1 MKKTI
6 AALTA
11 SIIISSSLVPSALA
25 ASYKVKSGDT
35 LSKIAQN
42 NGVTVAQLKQMNKL
56 KNDAIF
62 LGQTLQVPD
71 KKPAA
76 KPAPKPAAPKQTVYT
91 VVKGD
96 SLDKIAR
103 KYKTTVSSL
112 KKWNSLKNDTIKL
125 GQKLKV
131 TAPKPAPK
139 PAVKPA
145 PKPVQPPTAPAVNYI
160 VQPGDSLWLISSKYG
175 VTTADLIQAN
185 KLKTESI
192 KAGQK
197 LVIPNPKKT
206 PAVPAPAP
214 AKAPAKPTET
224 QAVKIQ
230 QAIEEGHKYLGV
242 PYLYGG
248 STPAGFDC
256 SGFAYYIFS
265 RTGFDIKRTSSANYF
280 GQGQTVT
287 QPQAGDFIFF
297 SPSPGSPS
305 ITHMGIY
312 IGDGRFI
319 HADSTKGITVT
330 STEVSYFK
338 TRFLGYKRLF

>member
-11 SIIISSSLVPSALA
+11 SIIISGSLVPSGLA

-35 LSKIAQN
+35 LSRIAQN
-42 NGVTVAQLKQMNKL
+42 NGVTVAQLKEMNKL
-56 KNDAIF
+56 KTDAIF

-112 KKWNSLKNDTIKL
+112 KKWNSLENDTIKP

-131 TAPKPAPK
+131 TAPAAKPAPK

-145 PKPVQPPTAPAVNYI
+145 PKPVQPSKTPSVNYE

-175 VTTADLIQAN
+175 VTTAELIQAN

-192 KAGQK
+192 QAGQK
-197 LVIPNPKKT
+197 LVIPNPKK
-206 PAVPAPAP
+206 APA
-214 AKAPAKPTET
+214 APAKPPAKPTGT
-224 QAVKIQ
+224 QAANIQ
-230 QAIEEGHKYLGV
+230 LAIDEGHKYLGV

-265 RTGFDIKRTSSANYF
+265 QSGFDIKRTSSANYF
-280 GQGQTVT
+280 SQGRTVA

-305 ITHMGIY
+305 ITHMGVY
-312 IGDGRFI
+312 IGDGQFI
-319 HADSTKGITVT
+319 HADSTRGITIT